1 MDTTSRRP
9 LGRSGLS
16 VSPVGFGAFKIGRN
30 EGVKYRE
37 GYDLPSDE
45 ESDRILNRVL
55 DLGVNL
61 IDTAPAYGVSE
72 KRIGWALASR
82 RDEFVLS
89 TKVGE
94 TWNDGRG
101 HYDFSASAVQESLD
115 RSLRRLRTDH
125 LDIVFVHSDG
135 NDLDIVRKGETLEAL
150 ESRRSKGDLGLV
162 GFSGKTVEGH
172 RAAMSTG
179 LVGALM
185 VEYHALDRT
194 QLEIIEEAADR
205 GIAILIKKG
214 LASGR
219 LSPAEAIPDCL
230 APSGVS
236 SVVIGSLNP
245 GHLETNLAIAIGG

>member
-1 MDTTSRRP
+1 
-9 LGRSGLS
+9 
-16 VSPVGFGAFKIGRN
+16 
-30 EGVKYRE
+30 
-37 GYDLPSDE
+37 
-45 ESDRILNRVL
+45 
-55 DLGVNL
+55 
-61 IDTAPAYGVSE
+61 
-72 KRIGWALASR
+72 
-82 RDEFVLS
+82 
-89 TKVGE
+89 
-94 TWNDGRG
+94 
-101 HYDFSASAVQESLD
+101 
-115 RSLRRLRTDH
+115 
-125 LDIVFVHSDG
+125 
-135 NDLDIVRKGETLEAL
+135 
-150 ESRRSKGDLGLV
+150 
-162 GFSGKTVEGH
+162 
-172 RAAMSTG
+172 MSTG